1 MEIFLDMQELSIHG
15 QSYFIYFQDFLK
27 QIIIEKISIIQIKKK
42 KNNSLP
48 SKEVFCLPQPRERPT
63 WA

>member
-1 MEIFLDMQELSIHG
+1 MEIFLNMQELSIHG

-27 QIIIEKISIIQIKKK
+27 QNIIEKISMIQIKKK
-42 KNNSLP
+42 KNNSPP
-48 SKEVFCLPQPRERPT
+48 SMEVFFLPQPRERPT

>member
-42 KNNSLP
+42 I
-48 SKEVFCLPQPRERPT
+48 
-63 WA
+63 